1 MNFTSDIEMVILLS
15 CREEIAMTLPAI
27 SLIVKLQISVSSHH
41 IQDLQSWISL
51 MPEILIHMHKNWIS

>member
-27 SLIVKLQISVSSHH
+27 SLIVKLQISVSSHR